1 MEDKISKLLQ
11 ELIAKVYQINKNT
24 KHDVFLRFS
33 GHVNNFDVEYY
44 KNGFE
49 ENDESTYLAFCE
61 YVTEENIERVIK
73 ELEKL
78 ETEEE

>member
-1 MEDKISKLLQ
+1 MEDKISELLQ
-11 ELIAKVYQINKNT
+11 KLIAKVYQINKNT

-33 GHVNNFDVEYY
+33 GHVNNFDVEYC
-44 KNGFE
+44 KNGYA
-49 ENDESTYLAFCE
+49 ENKESIWLACCE
-61 YVTEENIERVIK
+61 YVTEENITRVIE